1 MLTNYQR
8 ILKVMNFYYH
18 RGQNRE
24 SVNNVYRKII
34 KKRVCNYTQ

>member
-1 MLTNYQR
+1 MSLSNYQR
-8 ILKVMNFYYH
+8 ILRVINFYYH

-34 KKRVCNYTQ
+34 KQKYAK